1 MSKYEILC
9 DEFYWIFSDILCII
23 IQTIKIP
30 EEMEERMMRK
40 FLYSTKNISCGDNI
54 PEAVSVEYYVVE
66 YESENEGINITTYGI
81 EVVKKQKID
90 GITYSEIKTIAD
102 ICSSERMILAMVKA
116 ISNNTVTP
124 ITLEEVVEDML
135 KDEKYSF
142 VGNDIEKLA

>member
-1 MSKYEILC
+1 
-9 DEFYWIFSDILCII
+9 
-23 IQTIKIP
+23 
-30 EEMEERMMRK
+30 MRK
-40 FLYSTKNISCGDNI
+40 FLYSTKNISCGDSI

-66 YESENEGINITTYGI
+66 YETENAGINITTYGI
-81 EVVKKQKID
+81 ELVKRQKID

-102 ICSSERMILAMVKA
+102 VCSSERMILAMVKS

-142 VGNDIEKLA
+142 GDNDLEKLA

>member
-1 MSKYEILC
+1 
-9 DEFYWIFSDILCII
+9 
-23 IQTIKIP
+23 
-30 EEMEERMMRK
+30 MRK

-66 YESENEGINITTYGI
+66 YETENECINITTYGI